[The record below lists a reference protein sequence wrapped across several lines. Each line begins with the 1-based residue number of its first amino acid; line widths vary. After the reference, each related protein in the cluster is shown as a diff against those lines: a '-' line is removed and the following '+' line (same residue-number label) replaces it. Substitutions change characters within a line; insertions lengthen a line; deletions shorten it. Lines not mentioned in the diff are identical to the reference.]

1 MGQLYDVRYIKP
13 YPQRDAHS
21 TQGTTTNPPID
32 DALLRRFETEV
43 KSRVPHAIEKEGKVV
58 FVNSTPLEDLT
69 ADLIECA
76 RVEYGLE
83 VPGNVKV
90 FGKFDSKIAGGS
102 VKVRPAVEIIED
114 AIANGMLRS
123 GQTVFEATS
132 GNFGIALGMLEKIGL
147 NVVFLVSRKLQSG
160 VLDELNKSSAK
171 TVNLDIDICPAPGLA
186 MDQNLVI
193 AKATASNIRQQLADL
208 GLGTASFDRSRVDI
222 EHLLAR
228 QDVINLAK
236 FLAKLYGGFCPEQYD
251 NELNVKSHEKVTAP
265 EIDQQL
271 KDRGFSLGDFRVIS
285 AFGTGG
291 TSAGIS
297 NHIQAKYG
305 KKSVHVVF
313 PLNNQ
318 DVAGI
323 RTKDKAMGLRFY
335 LPALY
340 AGQHEVDFEPARRVL
355 RFFVG
360 RGHDI
365 GESSALALYACM
377 QMLNYGVADKFV
389 VILADG
395 IDKYRSTLGTVA
407 PAPPLLE
414 VTLDQANSS
423 VADYGEVL
431 WTHGMFVPKEDGI
444 TLVASS
450 LGCDESKIKVARASD
465 VQAMISTEK
474 IPENIANV
482 LPKDNRKVLL
492 VCMAGGT
499 SLRVA
504 QILAAQGVQGQSLT
518 GGIMNLSE
526 ISKKQPSD
534 LVQMASE

>member
-1 MGQLYDVRYIKP
+1 MQEPITKP
-13 YPQRDAHS
+13 QVD
-21 TQGTTTNPPID
+21 GV
-32 DALLRRFETEV
+32 LLECFHNEIRS
-43 KSRVPHAIEKEGKVV
+43 KVPHVV
-58 FVNSTPLEDLT
+58 ERDGNKAFVNPTPLEDLT
-69 ADLIECA
+69 APLIECA

-83 VPGNVKV
+83 ITGKSFKI
-90 FGKFDSKIAGGS
+90 FGKFDSKIIGGS
-102 VKVRPAVEIIED
+102 LKVRPAVEIIEE
-114 AIANGMLRS
+114 AIASGKLRA

-132 GNFGIALGMLEKIGL
+132 GNFGIALGMLEKIGI
-147 NVVFLVSRKLQSG
+147 NVIFLVSRKLQSG
-160 VLDELNKSSAK
+160 VLDELNKNSAK

-186 MDQNLVI
+186 MDQNIVI
-193 AKATASNIRQQLADL
+193 AKATASNVREQLVDL
-208 GLGTASFDRSRVDI
+208 RLDATRFDKSRAEI
-222 EHLLAR
+222 EGLLAR

-236 FLAKLYGGFCPEQYD
+236 LLAKIYKGFCPEQYD
-251 NELNVKSHEKVTAP
+251 NELNVKSHEAVTAP

-271 KDRGFSLGDFRVIS
+271 KDRGLSLGDFKLIS

-297 NHIQAKYG
+297 KYVQTKYG

-323 RTKDKAMGLRFY
+323 RTKDKAIGLRFY
-335 LPALY
+335 NPALY

-360 RGHDI
+360 RGYDI
-365 GESSALALYACM
+365 GESSALALYACL
-377 QMLNYGVADKFV
+377 QMLNYGVGDKFV

-395 IDKYRSTLGTVA
+395 IDKYRGTLGTVA
-407 PAPPLLE
+407 QAPPPLE
-414 VTLDQANSS
+414 VTLTQANSS

-431 WTHGMFVPKEDGI
+431 WTHGMFIPKEDGI
-444 TLVASS
+444 KLLASS
-450 LGCDESKIKVARASD
+450 IGCDESKIKVARASD
-465 VQAMISTEK
+465 VQSLISTEK
-474 IPENIANV
+474 IPDNIANI

-504 QILAAQGVQGQSLT
+504 QILAANGIQGQSLT
-518 GGIMNLSE
+518 GGIMSLSE
-526 ISKKQPSD
+526 NSKKQPSD
-534 LVQMASE
+534 LVQMARE

>member
-1 MGQLYDVRYIKP
+1 MQGSTGN
-13 YPQRDAHS
+13 PQVDE
-21 TQGTTTNPPID
+21 
-32 DALLRRFETEV
+32 ALLRRFQGEIAS
-43 KSRVPHAIEKEGKVV
+43 KVPHLVERDGSKTFI
-58 FVNSTPLEDLT
+58 NPTPLEDLT
-69 ADLIECA
+69 APLIECA

-83 VPGNVKV
+83 IPARSIRV
-90 FGKFDSKIAGGS
+90 FGKFDSKIIGGS

-114 AIANGMLRS
+114 AIASGRLRT

-132 GNFGIALGMLEKIGL
+132 GNFGIALGMLGKIGI
-147 NVVFLVSRKLQSG
+147 NVIFLVSRKLQSG
-160 VLDELNKSSAK
+160 VLDELNRNSVK
-171 TVNLDIDICPAPGLA
+171 TVNLDIDICPAPGL
-186 MDQNLVI
+186 MLDQNLLI
-193 AKATASNIRQQLADL
+193 AKATASNVREQLADL
-208 GLGTASFDRSRVDI
+208 GLDAAQFDKSRAEI
-222 EHLLAR
+222 EGLLAR

-236 FLAKLYGGFCPEQYD
+236 MLAKVYGGFCPEQYD
-251 NELNVKSHEKVTAP
+251 NELNVKSHERVTAP

-271 KDRGFSLGDFRVIS
+271 GDNGLSLADFKIIS

-297 NHIQAKYG
+297 KYVWTKYG

-323 RTKDKAMGLRFY
+323 RTKDKALGLRFY
-335 LPALY
+335 DPALY

-360 RGHDI
+360 RGYDI
-365 GESSALALYACM
+365 GESSALALYACL
-377 QMLNYGVADKFV
+377 QMLNYGVGDKFV
-389 VILADG
+389 VMLADG
-395 IDKYRSTLGTVA
+395 IDKYRSTLRTVA
-407 PAPPLLE
+407 QAPPPLE
-414 VTLDQANSS
+414 VTLPQASSS

-444 TLVASS
+444 KLVASS

-465 VQAMISTEK
+465 VQTLISTEK
-474 IPENIANV
+474 IPHNIMNV

-504 QILAAQGVQGQSLT
+504 QIFAAKGIQGQSLT
-518 GGIMNLSE
+518 GGIMSLSE
-526 ISKKQPSD
+526 NSKKQPSD
-534 LVQMASE
+534 LVQMARE

>member
-1 MGQLYDVRYIKP
+1 MQEATAKRQVDE
-13 YPQRDAHS
+13 
-21 TQGTTTNPPID
+21 
-32 DALLRRFETEV
+32 ALLKRFQSEI
-43 KSRVPHAIEKEGKVV
+43 KSKVPYIVERDGRKA
-58 FVNSTPLEDLT
+58 FANATPLEDLT
-69 ADLIECA
+69 APLVECA

-83 VPGNVKV
+83 IPAKNIKI
-90 FGKFDSKIAGGS
+90 FGKFDSKIMGGS
-102 VKVRPAVEIIED
+102 VKVRPAIEIIED
-114 AIANGMLRS
+114 AVASGKLRT

-132 GNFGIALGMLEKIGL
+132 GNFGIALGMLERIGI

-160 VLDELNKSSAK
+160 VLDELNKNSSK
-171 TVNLDIDICPAPGLA
+171 TVNLDIDICPAPALA

-193 AKATASNIRQQLADL
+193 AKATANNVREQLADL
-208 GLGTASFDRSRVDI
+208 GLSKVQFDKSRNEI
-222 EHLLAR
+222 EGLLAR
-228 QDVINLAK
+228 QDAINLAK
-236 FLAKLYGGFCPEQYD
+236 LLAKIYGGFCPEQYD
-251 NELNVKSHEKVTAP
+251 NELNVKSHEAVTAP

-271 KDRGFSLGDFRVIS
+271 RERELSLADFKLIS

-291 TSAGIS
+291 TSAGIGKYV
-297 NHIQAKYG
+297 QTKYG

-323 RTKDKAMGLRFY
+323 RTKDKALGLRFY
-335 LPALY
+335 NPALY

-360 RGHDI
+360 RGYDI
-365 GESSALALYACM
+365 GESSALALYACL
-377 QMLNYGVADKFV
+377 QMLNYGVGDKFV
-389 VILADG
+389 VMVADG

-407 PAPPLLE
+407 QAPPPLE
-414 VTLDQANSS
+414 VTLSQASSS

-444 TLVASS
+444 KLVASS
-450 LGCDESKIKVARASD
+450 LGCDESKIKVARVSD
-465 VQAMISTEK
+465 VQELISTEK
-474 IPENIANV
+474 IPDNISNI

-504 QILAAQGVQGQSLT
+504 QILAAKGTLGQSLT
-518 GGIMNLSE
+518 GGIMSLSE
-526 ISKKQPSD
+526 NSKKQPSD
-534 LVQMASE
+534 LVQMARE

>member
-1 MGQLYDVRYIKP
+1 MQESAAQPRIDEELLNRFRTEIK
-13 YPQRDAHS
+13 S
-21 TQGTTTNPPID
+21 
-32 DALLRRFETEV
+32 
-43 KSRVPHAIEKEGKVV
+43 KVPSVIEKDGKELIA
-58 FVNSTPLEDLT
+58 NPTPLEDLT
-69 ADLIECA
+69 APLVECA

-83 VPGNVKV
+83 IPSRNIKV

-114 AIANGMLRS
+114 AISSGRLRT

-132 GNFGIALGMLEKIGL
+132 GNFGIALGMLEKIGI
-147 NVVFLVSRKLQSG
+147 NVIFLVSRKLQSG
-160 VLDELNKSSAK
+160 VLDELNRSSAK

-186 MDQNLVI
+186 MDQNLII
-193 AKATASNIRQQLADL
+193 AKATASNVRGQLADL
-208 GLGTASFDRSRVDI
+208 GLDPGKFDKSRAEI
-222 EHLLAR
+222 EALLAR

-236 FLAKLYGGFCPEQYD
+236 LLAKTYGGFCPEQYD

-271 KDRGFSLGDFRVIS
+271 RQISLSMADFKILS

-297 NHIQAKYG
+297 KYVQTRYG
-305 KKSVHVVF
+305 KKSVHIVF

-323 RTKDKAMGLRFY
+323 RTRDKALGLRFY
-335 LPALY
+335 DPTLY

-360 RGHDI
+360 RGFDI
-365 GESSALALYACM
+365 GESSALALYACL
-377 QMLNYGVADKFV
+377 QMLNYGVGDKFV
-389 VILADG
+389 VMLADG

-407 PAPPLLE
+407 QAPPPLE
-414 VTLDQANSS
+414 VTLPQASSS
-423 VADYGEVL
+423 VADFGEVL

-444 TLVASS
+444 KLLAST
-450 LGCDESKIKVARASD
+450 LGCDESKIKVAKASD
-465 VQAMISTEK
+465 VQTLISTEK
-474 IPENIANV
+474 IPDNITNV

-504 QILAAQGVQGQSLT
+504 QIFATNGVHGQSLT
-518 GGIMNLSE
+518 GGIMSLSE
-526 ISKKQPSD
+526 NSKKQPSD
-534 LVQMASE
+534 LVQMARE

>member
-1 MGQLYDVRYIKP
+1 MQEPATKLLVDE
-13 YPQRDAHS
+13 
-21 TQGTTTNPPID
+21 
-32 DALLRRFETEV
+32 ALLKRFQTEI
-43 KSRVPHAIEKEGKVV
+43 KSKVPYVVEKDGSKS
-58 FVNSTPLEDLT
+58 FVNPTPLEDLT
-69 ADLIECA
+69 VPLIECA

-83 VPGNVKV
+83 IPAKSIRI
-90 FGKFDSKIAGGS
+90 FGKFDSKITGGS
-102 VKVRPAVEIIED
+102 VKVRPAVEIVED
-114 AIANGMLRS
+114 AIASGKLRT

-132 GNFGIALGMLEKIGL
+132 GNFGIALGMLEKIGID
-147 NVVFLVSRKLQSG
+147 VIFLVSRKLQSG
-160 VLDELNKSSAK
+160 VLDELNKNSVK

-186 MDQNLVI
+186 LDQNLVI
-193 AKATASNIRQQLADL
+193 AKVTASNVREQLSDL
-208 GLGTASFDRSRVDI
+208 GLDVARYDESRAEI
-222 EHLLAR
+222 EGLLAR

-236 FLAKLYGGFCPEQYD
+236 LLAKVYGGFCPEQYD

-271 KDRGFSLGDFRVIS
+271 REIGLSLADFKIIS

-297 NHIQAKYG
+297 KYVQTKYG
-305 KKSVHVVF
+305 KKSIHIVF
-313 PLNNQ
+313 PLSNQ

-323 RTKDKAMGLRFY
+323 RTKDKALGLRFY
-335 LPALY
+335 DSALY

-360 RGHDI
+360 RGYDI
-365 GESSALALYACM
+365 GESSALALYACL
-377 QMLNYGVADKFV
+377 QMLNYGVGDKFV

-407 PAPPLLE
+407 QAPPPLE
-414 VTLDQANSS
+414 VTLPQASS
-423 VADYGEVL
+423 GVAEYGEVL

-444 TLVASS
+444 KLLASS
-450 LGCDESKIKVARASD
+450 LGCDESKIKIARASD
-465 VQAMISTEK
+465 VQRLISTEK
-474 IPENIANV
+474 IPDNIANV

-504 QILAAQGVQGQSLT
+504 QILAAKGIQGQSLT
-518 GGIMNLSE
+518 GGIMSLSE
-526 ISKKQPSD
+526 NSKKQPSD
-534 LVQMASE
+534 LVQMAKD

>member
-1 MGQLYDVRYIKP
+1 MQKSTAKP
-13 YPQRDAHS
+13 QVDE
-21 TQGTTTNPPID
+21 
-32 DALLRRFETEV
+32 ALLRRFQSQI
-43 KSRVPHAIEKEGKVV
+43 KNKVPHLIERDGSRA
-58 FVNSTPLEDLT
+58 FVNPTPLEDLT
-69 ADLIECA
+69 APLIECA

-83 VPGNVKV
+83 ISAKNIRV
-90 FGKFDSKIAGGS
+90 FGKFDSKIIGGS

-114 AIANGMLRS
+114 AIASGRLRT

-132 GNFGIALGMLEKIGL
+132 GNFGIALGMLEKIGI
-147 NVVFLVSRKLQSG
+147 NVIFLVSRKLQSG
-160 VLDELNKSSAK
+160 VLDELNRNSVK
-171 TVNLDIDICPAPGLA
+171 TVDLDIDICPAPGLA
-186 MDQNLVI
+186 LDQNLVI
-193 AKATASNIRQQLADL
+193 AKATASNVREQLADL
-208 GLGTASFDRSRVDI
+208 GLDAAQFNKSRAEI
-222 EHLLAR
+222 EGLLAR

-236 FLAKLYGGFCPEQYD
+236 VLAKVYGGFCPEQYD
-251 NELNVKSHEKVTAP
+251 NELNVKSHERVTAP

-271 KDRGFSLGDFRVIS
+271 GDIGLSLADFKIIS

-297 NHIQAKYG
+297 KYLQTKHS
-305 KKSVHVVF
+305 KKSVHLIF

-323 RTKDKAMGLRFY
+323 RTKDKALGLRFY
-335 LPALY
+335 DPALY

-360 RGHDI
+360 RGYDI
-365 GESSALALYACM
+365 GESSALALYACL
-377 QMLNYGVADKFV
+377 QMLNYGVGDKFV
-389 VILADG
+389 VMLADG
-395 IDKYRSTLGTVA
+395 IDKYRSTLGTIA
-407 PAPPLLE
+407 QAPPPLE
-414 VTLDQANSS
+414 VTLPQASSS

-444 TLVASS
+444 KLVASS

-465 VQAMISTEK
+465 VQMLISTEK
-474 IPENIANV
+474 IPDNIMNV

-504 QILAAQGVQGQSLT
+504 QIFAAKGIQGQSLT
-518 GGIMNLSE
+518 GGIMSLSE
-526 ISKKQPSD
+526 NSKKQPSD
-534 LVQMASE
+534 LVQMARE